1 MLCLQDKCKL
11 ATQNFQKGAIM
22 NYLSAERAALL
33 REYEGLSLQYKGF
46 CAEGL
51 NLDLSR
57 GKPSGEQL
65 DLCDDFFGMLREGDF
80 FAEDGFDCRNY
91 GVPFGLPEAKR
102 FFSAYTGVPAE
113 NIIVGGNSSLNL
125 MYDALCRCMLYG
137 TADSKGPWC
146 REGKLKFLCPSP
158 GYDRHFAVTESLG
171 FELVYVPMTEEGPD
185 MDVVEELVK
194 DGSVK
199 GIWCVPKY
207 SNPTGITYSDEVVR
221 RLASMK
227 TAAPDFRIFWDNA
240 YAIHFFDPQNDD
252 TLLDIFEEAKRYGN
266 ENRVFYFTSTS
277 KVTLPGA
284 GISMIAASEENLTLI
299 KKVMAV
305 QTIGHDKLNQLRHV
319 RMFEREGALLA
330 KMAEHGAVIR
340 RKFDLMLSILKEELA
355 DTAVA
360 AFTEPRGG
368 YFSSLNVLEGCA
380 TRVYN
385 LCLEAGVQLTKVGAT
400 FPYGRDPEDKNL
412 RLAPTYASDAALEK
426 ATKVLCVAVK
436 MAAIEKLSGK
446 M

>member
-1 MLCLQDKCKL
+1 
-11 ATQNFQKGAIM
+11 M
-22 NYLSAERAALL
+22 NYLSADRSALL
-33 REYEGLSLQYKGF
+33 REYEGLSRQYEAF
-46 CAEGL
+46 RTEGL
-51 NLDLSR
+51 SLDLSR

-65 DLCDDFFGMLREGDF
+65 DLCDDFFGTLREGDF

-91 GVPFGLPEAKR
+91 GVPYGLPEAKR

-137 TADSKGPWC
+137 TADSKAPWC

-171 FELVYVPMTEEGPD
+171 FELIPVPMTEKGPD
-185 MDVVEELVK
+185 MDIVEELVK
-194 DGSVK
+194 DEAVK

-207 SNPTGITYSDEVVR
+207 SNPTGITYSDETVR

-240 YAIHFFDPQNDD
+240 YAIHFFDPQDD
-252 TLLDIFEEAKRYGN
+252 EKLLDIFEAAKQVGN
-266 ENRVFYFTSTS
+266 ENRIFYFTSTS

-284 GISMIAASEENLTLI
+284 GISMIGASEENLELI

-319 RMFEREGALLA
+319 RMFEREGALLE
-330 KMAEHGAVIR
+330 KMAEHGAIIR
-340 RKFDLMLSILKEELA
+340 RKFDLMLSILKKELA

-360 AFTEPRGG
+360 TFSEPKGG

-385 LCLEAGVQLTKVGAT
+385 LCAEAGVQLTKVGAT
-400 FPYGRDPEDKNL
+400 FPYGCDPADKNL
-412 RLAPTYASDAALEK
+412 RLAPTFASDAALEK
-426 ATKVLCVAVK
+426 ATRVLCVAVK
-436 MAAIEKLSGK
+436 MAAIEKISG
-446 M
+446 